1 MSISEENKKKISEL
15 SGAQSPTPQTQKQL
29 HSLLHRFNYHFP
41 QLNWWGNTPIE
52 PTGAGLT

>member
-29 HSLLHRFNYHFP
+29 HSLLHRFKLSFS
-41 QLNWWGNTPIE
+41 
-52 PTGAGLT
+52 PTKLVGKYTN